1 MTVDPAALG
10 IPQDAMDRLAEL
22 QPGTK
27 GHIFTSDLTVNEFL
41 LVKQAGFTPLG
52 LVLGTSVYRVAFDR
66 PNAQVGRQQESIADS
81 GVWVLPN
88 PSGLNAHYP
97 PAKLALL
104 FAELRA
110 AINSSGVM

>member
-41 LVKQAGFTPLG
+41 LVKQAGFTPLEILSETKG
-52 LVLGTSVYRVAFDR
+52 ELMAFVKTIICLA
-66 PNAQVGRQQESIADS
+66 NSGKHSGRCIAGEGGAAGRS
-81 GVWVLPN
+81 AGSSSRQRSRRASMFGVVP
-88 PSGLNAHYP
+88 
-97 PAKLALL
+97 
-104 FAELRA
+104 
-110 AINSSGVM
+110 